1 MSQKNTAIQI
11 AQEVLNVVSPMLGRL
26 MEITTS
32 STNKTNQVAENGTI
46 DELRIEAER
55 QDITMRMTERQAK
68 VAQEL
73 ALARRIEIADEV
85 EMEEFY
91 DISGSASAGIKSDGP
106 VISAGVG
113 AQGQKVTKRIFRFKG
128 HSFVQVQNEN

>member
-1 MSQKNTAIQI
+1 MAQKNNALKIT
-11 AQEVLNVVSPMLGRL
+11 QEVLNVVSPLLGRL

-32 STNKTNQVAENGTI
+32 STNKSNQVATSGTL
-46 DELRIEAER
+46 DELRVEAER

-73 ALARRIEIADEV
+73 ALARRIETAEEV

-91 DISGSASAGIKSDGP
+91 DISGSGNAGIKTDGNT
-106 VISAGVG
+106 VSAGVA

-128 HSFVQVQNEN
+128 HRFVQVPE

>member
-1 MSQKNTAIQI
+1 MTQKNTALKIT
-11 AQEVLNVVSPMLGRL
+11 QEVLNAVSPMLGRL

-32 STNKTNQVAENGTI
+32 STNKTNQVATSGTI
-46 DELRIEAER
+46 DELRVEAER

-73 ALARRIEIADEV
+73 ALARRIETAEEV

-91 DISGSASAGIKSDGP
+91 DISGSGNAGIQTDGHT
-106 VISAGVG
+106 ISAGVG

-128 HSFVQVQNEN
+128 HRFVQVPE

>member
-1 MSQKNTAIQI
+1 MTKKNTALKIT
-11 AQEVLNVVSPMLGRL
+11 QEVLNAISPMLGRL

-32 STNKTNQVAENGTI
+32 STNKTNQVATSGTI
-46 DELRIEAER
+46 DELRVEAER

-73 ALARRIEIADEV
+73 ALARRIETAEEV

-91 DISGSASAGIKSDGP
+91 DISDSGNVGIQTDGNT
-106 VISAGVG
+106 ISAGVNT
-113 AQGQKVTKRIFRFKG
+113 QGLKVTKRIFRFKG
-128 HSFVQVQNEN
+128 HRFVQVPE